1 MAIAVG
7 VAAASCQKV
16 ELTPSEN
23 TDGSTFALNA
33 SIEQTKT
40 TINGLEVN
48 WEEGDVLYLVTT
60 DGTWG
65 MPYTEDKT
73 ASSIAEYT
81 YSAGTFASEATI
93 ADGTYTFN
101 ALYGSASQKSY
112 HRGASTTYKLESTQS
127 QDCSNPTEHLKLN
140 DALVGTFN
148 ATVPMADPA
157 SVSMSHIFAIM
168 RVDVKNATGADVELK
183 SFEMSAAGATLAGVF
198 TVNFANSPIDIT
210 EKTSQSSSIKVNL
223 TNGTVASG
231 ESLPVYFVMAP
242 LANYS
247 GDVTFTVTDV
257 NDVKYT
263 KTVALT
269 NISFVAGS
277 LNTTPYTIATGVTP
291 EKTIYS
297 TEFNYS
303 IVTTDNGQTS
313 YDSGDEYIGTDTDA
327 KTSWG
332 ITYGNWNGSNCAQL
346 RVYSAGN
353 FGSVYTKF
361 DVSYATKVSYKAKV
375 SDTKLTLN
383 TYYSTDS
390 GKNWVKVDDAKALST
405 TLTEYSFTISKTG
418 EFAKNRI
425 KFEVSGTKPSSK
437 NYQLTIDDVSIYGN
451 GEVLETVITKLDAPK
466 NLMADVSTSSV
477 NSIDVVW
484 DAVDNAGSYMVTAKS
499 AGGTEVSKEVTTNSY
514 TFTGLEYETDY
525 TISVYAKSSDTDLFT
540 DSDVVT
546 LAKTVTT
553 GTKPEGSDPEYTL
566 VSKSL
571 TEGTYLIAALSSS
584 TYYFVNGNYVDAGI
598 GVEESGIA
606 SSEGNTITS
615 VPSGAVE
622 VELVADSANNG
633 YFFFVIRG
641 DSDSYLYATSAKASL
656 TWSTTEKTESFK
668 PTAKGDGFTLQ
679 GISGSKVSQNGSSK
693 ASFIRN
699 YASSGSYYNAIYF
712 FKKN

>member
-1 MAIAVG
+1 MKKLVYLSMAIAVG

-23 TDGSTFALNA
+23 TEGSSFALNA

-140 DALVGTFN
+140 DALVGTFK

-157 SVSMSHIFAIM
+157 AVSMSHIFAIM

-183 SFEMSAAGATLAGVF
+183 SFEMSAVGATLAGVF
-198 TVNFANSPIDIT
+198 TVNFENSPIDIT
-210 EKTSQSSSIKVNL
+210 EKAGQSSSIKVNL
-223 TNGTVASG
+223 TNGALASG
-231 ESLPVYFVMAP
+231 ASLPVYFVMAP
-242 LANYS
+242 LADYS

-257 NDVKYT
+257 NDLEYT
-263 KTVALT
+263 KTVALN
-269 NISFVAGS
+269 NISFEAGS
-277 LNTTPYTIATGVTP
+277 LNTTPYTIKTGVAP

-303 IVTTDNGQTS
+303 LVKDDNGQT
-313 YDSGDEYIGTDTDA
+313 YYNKGDEYIGTDTDA
-327 KTSWG
+327 TTSWG

-375 SDTKLTLN
+375 SNTALTLN

-405 TLTEYSFTISKTG
+405 TLTEYSFTISETG

-425 KFEVSGTKPSSK
+425 KFEVSGTAPSSS

-451 GEVLETVITKLDAPK
+451 GEVLETVITKLDEPVVTCTAQTANSLTFSWGAVANATGYK
-466 NLMADVSTSSV
+466 VSVDGGISYGSTLTETKYTWTGLSASTTKTLYV
-477 NSIDVVW
+477 KAIGDGIDYT
-484 DAVDNAGSYMVTAKS
+484 DSEAASASGTTTAGS
-499 AGGTEVSKEVTTNSY
+499 G
-514 TFTGLEYETDY
+514 
-525 TISVYAKSSDTDLFT
+525 
-540 DSDVVT
+540 
-546 LAKTVTT
+546 
-553 GTKPEGSDPEYTL
+553 
-566 VSKSL
+566 
-571 TEGTYLIAALSSS
+571 
-584 TYYFVNGNYVDAGI
+584 
-598 GVEESGIA
+598 
-606 SSEGNTITS
+606 
-615 VPSGAVE
+615 
-622 VELVADSANNG
+622 
-633 YFFFVIRG
+633 
-641 DSDSYLYATSAKASL
+641 
-656 TWSTTEKTESFK
+656 
-668 PTAKGDGFTLQ
+668 
-679 GISGSKVSQNGSSK
+679 SGSKSYCINATDGCFSANESAYQAEEKSFTANDGSVWLFNGYSVSAGTSFAIGKGGANYITTPSSSNNIK
-693 ASFIRN
+693 SITVN
-699 YASSGSYYNAIYF
+699 VKGNTSYYLTVKTSDGNTELLSTKYTNASEFYEYTFDLSSLSDKYTQVRLVSRRASGTSNAAGTFESITVTYE
-712 FKKN
+712 